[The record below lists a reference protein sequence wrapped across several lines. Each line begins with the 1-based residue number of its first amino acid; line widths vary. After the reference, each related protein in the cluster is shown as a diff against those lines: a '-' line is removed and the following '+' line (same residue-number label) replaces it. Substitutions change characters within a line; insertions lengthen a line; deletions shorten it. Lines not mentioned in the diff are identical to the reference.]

1 MKVPNPDHTDTPATY
16 IRSLNGPITVLPPDT
31 LLTYDISVSDR
42 ESVPG
47 FGDIAVDTAL
57 PSVTPQYVDVIRTG
71 DPLLGITYAAP
82 VLLYG
87 TDELPPPPPD
97 LPRPARMPRP
107 EAGLRPLHAVPLLPL
122 ARKKR
127 PRTGRRVPP
136 RLTAKRPRAGTVLSA
151 VTIHA
156 PRLTRSHITK

>member
-97 LPRPARMPRP
+97 LPPPPPPP
-107 EAGLRPLHAVPLLPL
+107 ELPPPPLPPPLLVIYTLVTMVTLVVVGLVAAL
-122 ARKKR
+122 ALKAH
-127 PRTGRRVPP
+127 V
-136 RLTAKRPRAGTVLSA
+136 
-151 VTIHA
+151 
-156 PRLTRSHITK
+156 